1 MSKENPMNF
10 VSVSAVSD
18 REQLDNIAR
27 IYQQEGLNF
36 PLTIGYQVSNKSI
49 NQGTQ
54 NTRQPRFAEFSELDK
69 ATRDC
74 GFMTAVHYYTKDD
87 TTILVDLERIA
98 ESGVQPSL
106 LQFNTL
112 PPSLE
117 TLRRAREMGFR
128 TIFKVAVSNKQS
140 PQSGYAVWKGEGV
153 QDVSSGQVE
162 PLVAQVYDR
171 KGFIDYV
178 MFDPSHGTNLELD
191 LDENS
196 LAVRFGRG
204 IVANRELDHLGLV
217 YAGGI
222 KPTNVRPLTKS
233 LNHFFPNRV
242 NIDIESGVRT
252 DDKLDM
258 DLVRDYLLN
267 CGFNGVNNNG
277 KE

>member
-1 MSKENPMNF
+1 MTINF
-10 VSVSAVSD
+10 VSVSAVSN
-18 REQLDNIAR
+18 REQLTEIAK
-27 IYQQEGLNF
+27 IYQQECFNF
-36 PLTIGYQVSNKSI
+36 PLVIGYQVSNKSI

-54 NTRQPRFAEFSELDK
+54 SPLQPKFVELGDIDK
-69 ATRDC
+69 ATRDY
-74 GFMTAVHYYTKDD
+74 GFITAVHYYTKDN
-87 TTILVDLERIA
+87 TTILADLEKIA
-98 ESGVQPSL
+98 TLDIEPSL

-117 TLRRAREMGFR
+117 TLRRTKEMGFR

-140 PQSGYAVWKGEGV
+140 PKGGYAVWKGECV

-162 PLVAQVYDR
+162 PLMAQVNDR
-171 KGFIDYV
+171 RDVIDYV

-191 LDENS
+191 LDENR

-204 IVANRELDHLGLV
+204 IVANEKLSHLGLV

-222 KPTNVRPLTKS
+222 KPTNVRTLTKL

-242 NIDIESGVRT
+242 SIDIESGVRINN
-252 DDKLDM
+252 KLNI

-267 CGFNGVNNNG
+267 CGFDGASKNG
-277 KE
+277 KI